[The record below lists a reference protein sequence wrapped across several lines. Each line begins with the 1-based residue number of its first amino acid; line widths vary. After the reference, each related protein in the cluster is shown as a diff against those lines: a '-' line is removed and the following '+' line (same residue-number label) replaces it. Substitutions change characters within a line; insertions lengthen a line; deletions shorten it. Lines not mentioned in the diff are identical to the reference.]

1 MDLALRPPRAGD
13 GDGLARCW
21 LDAGAS
27 YAALNPA
34 LFQIPDAAGLAQSLE
49 ERFLHLAAAQD
60 SLALVADADGH
71 VVGYLFAAIEH
82 PSPRAA
88 TDASRDAGLTRL
100 LINALIVR
108 EASRHHGVGTR
119 LMDAAE
125 RWGRARGAAIALLDT
140 YDSPLSVPFYERHLG
155 YSRRALRLRKALS
168 TSATSATAAVP
179 CACARPFLRA
189 PPRLQPPRP
198 APAQGPPVVTAHAPG
213 SKSPTLCPTSRMP
226 ADAPTATSSR
236 ATARGARKPHL
247 PASSARLR
255 SRQCCT
261 RR

>member
-13 GDGLARCW
+13 GDGRARCW

-34 LFQIPDAAGLAQSLE
+34 LFQVPDADGLAQALE
-49 ERFLHLAAAQD
+49 ERFLHLAAAED
-60 SLALVADADGH
+60 SLALVADAGGH

-108 EASRHHGVGTR
+108 EASRHHGVGTQ

-125 RWGRARGAAIALLDT
+125 RWGRARGAAIA
-140 YDSPLSVPFYERHLG
+140 
-155 YSRRALRLRKALS
+155 RLRN
-168 TSATSATAAVP
+168 
-179 CACARPFLRA
+179 
-189 PPRLQPPRP
+189 
-198 APAQGPPVVTAHAPG
+198 
-213 SKSPTLCPTSRMP
+213 
-226 ADAPTATSSR
+226 
-236 ATARGARKPHL
+236 
-247 PASSARLR
+247 
-255 SRQCCT
+255 
-261 RR
+261 